1 MDDPL
6 VRVSRDWVDKWRLG
20 LIKELEMSDIEWV
33 STVFHM
39 NHGPVKLELGL
50 QHTRADD
57 FFLYT
62 TGVVLPST
70 ISLKYFIDCL
80 WAQEQLDKDS
90 ALNLL
95 LEAQLLFDQTQV
107 RECLFIISV

>member
-1 MDDPL
+1 MSWLWTPRLHFDTSAFSLLEPMAPAFKTRKMTMDDPL

-57 FFLYT
+57 FFLY
-62 TGVVLPST
+62 
-70 ISLKYFIDCL
+70 IRKKHF
-80 WAQEQLDKDS
+80 W
-90 ALNLL
+90 
-95 LEAQLLFDQTQV
+95 
-107 RECLFIISV
+107 R